1 MLSGDSF
8 DKCEYKIK
16 YNNGLQCNHKI
27 AKRST
32 LNKQSKEHTDHT
44 ISKQY
49 RRLSGGKSFTRRV
62 VDLDFVSM
70 YNFQI

>member
-27 AKRST
+27 AKRSM
-32 LNKQSKEHTDHT
+32 LNKQSKENT
-44 ISKQY
+44 
-49 RRLSGGKSFTRRV
+49 
-62 VDLDFVSM
+62 
-70 YNFQI
+70 